1 MIITIIPHHHHYH
14 HLLLSQV
21 LFTIFSDALNGTQ
34 YTAGSVVL
42 FLFNAAVGS
51 VLFGKKRELMMMIKM
66 MMIAMMTM
74 MMMMIFPFQAS

>member
-1 MIITIIPHHHHYH
+1 
-14 HLLLSQV
+14 
-21 LFTIFSDALNGTQ
+21 
-34 YTAGSVVL
+34 VVL

-74 MMMMIFPFQAS
+74 MMMIAVMTMMIMIFPFQAS